1 MKQFPKIHVQALFN
15 PYEMPA
21 EQKATAE
28 DKQRIYIGYVKECVV
43 KPYEYFCMTV
53 TPQFIS
59 TPRIFEVLEAC
70 GFVNLTANQKDDF
83 EKMARSTT
91 KLELLKRGREGGDG
105 VSKMG
110 IGKLVEKM
118 DAGGAKEEWQGE
130 YYRLCIMETFIHMHA
145 AKVTG
150 EEIIK
155 KAITN
160 VSEQLPQHK
169 QSDRPGAGEG
179 DDQKPNTGK

>member
-15 PYEMPA
+15 PYELPA
-21 EQKATAE
+21 EQKTTQE
-28 DKQRIYIGYVKECVV
+28 DKFRIYIGYVKECVV

-53 TPQFIS
+53 TPNFIS

-70 GFVNLTANQKDDF
+70 GFVNLTAKQKEDF

-91 KLELLKRGREGGDG
+91 KLELLKRGKEGGDR

-110 IGKLVEKM
+110 IGKLVAKM

-130 YYRLCIMETFIHMHA
+130 YYRLCIMETFVHMHA

-155 KAITN
+155 KATQN
-160 VSEQLPQHK
+160 VSEQLPQH
-169 QSDRPGAGEG
+169 QQTNRPGTGEGNSEKPNAGE
-179 DDQKPNTGK
+179 